1 LSVLEREYLKK
12 RNIENWIIENDRKV
26 DEEKEEIK
34 CKKDLS
40 KKVETLR

>member
-34 CKKDLS
+34 CKRIFLRKS
-40 KKVETLR
+40 KH